1 MRCLQGA
8 NTLRDDGQRLIPG
21 RRTKIALGVAIA
33 LVILAFNI
41 LGDTLRDAL
50 DPQLDER
57 L

>member
-1 MRCLQGA
+1 MIS
-8 NTLRDDGQRLIPG
+8 DGRKYISQSWAVAVAP
-21 RRTKIALGVAIA
+21 GVAIA